1 MKENVVEQVN
11 TKLMDHKKRRTKL
24 EHYSSLGFDET
35 TLLLNKEKEQGKT
48 HTRVS
53 GKADGNKAKSAEL
66 VSLGNEKE
74 QRRNHTKVSGKL
86 DNTAKSAR
94 VSATCVA
101 YLVSYDG
108 FAWLNFYEMLVLVS
122 FMRLILCP
130 SIVEF

>member
-1 MKENVVEQVN
+1 M
-11 TKLMDHKKRRTKL
+11 
-24 EHYSSLGFDET
+24 
-35 TLLLNKEKEQGKT
+35 LLNKEKEQGKT

-94 VSATCVA
+94 DSATCVA